1 MSKPRYWAVM
11 PAAGVGR
18 RMGGSSPKQYLP
30 LLDSTV
36 IEFALRPLLNHPLIE
51 RVIVVLSASD
61 SEFQALPLAKHPK
74 IQCVTGGAERAD
86 SVLAGLKALLNMA
99 ADNDVV
105 FVHDAARPCLTLGD
119 IDLLIETL
127 SSGGDGAILAQPVV
141 ETVKLSDK
149 NGNIEQ
155 TLDRQ
160 RVFLAQTPQCFA
172 LRALYEGYERARQEG
187 WIATD
192 EASIFEKLGRQP
204 KLVSGPRRNIKI
216 THPDDLALASFY
228 LQVENSL
235 CE

>member
-1 MSKPRYWAVM
+1 MSKSRYWAVM

-30 LLDSTV
+30 LLDATV

-119 IDLLIETL
+119 IDLLIEAL

-160 RVFLAQTPQCFA
+160 RVFLAQTPQCFS

-192 EASIFEKLGRQP
+192 EASILEKLGRQP
-204 KLVSGPRRNIKI
+204 KLVSGARRNIKI